1 MPRSEE
7 TANSFMSMGRGGSSD
22 SSSNAPVDVCY
33 PQNTMNALGFDFTGG
48 SKMQPAEV
56 DYNPKPYRKNPNS
69 VSDQTSADGLMTD
82 AQGK

>member
-1 MPRSEE
+1 
-7 TANSFMSMGRGGSSD
+7 
-22 SSSNAPVDVCY
+22 
-33 PQNTMNALGFDFTGG
+33 
-48 SKMQPAEV
+48 MQPAEV